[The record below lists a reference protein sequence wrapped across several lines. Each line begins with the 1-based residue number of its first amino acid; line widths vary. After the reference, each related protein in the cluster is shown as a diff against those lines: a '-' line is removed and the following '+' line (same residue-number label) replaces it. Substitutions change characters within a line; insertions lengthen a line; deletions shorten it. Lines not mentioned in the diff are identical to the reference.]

1 MLGPRGWAGEGEA
14 CERGGVVGR
23 GRGGESSLTLG
34 TEKGGQL
41 NCSHPMGPPAPPHPI
56 SVNVEGLP
64 CGLWIGFLYFLNVV
78 LQHLPLLICVAPHQ
92 FLI

>member
-34 TEKGGQL
+34 TEKGGE
-41 NCSHPMGPPAPPHPI
+41 AWR
-56 SVNVEGLP
+56 VNIDEQTKT
-64 CGLWIGFLYFLNVV
+64 I
-78 LQHLPLLICVAPHQ
+78 QHRDL
-92 FLI
+92 

>member
-41 NCSHPMGPPAPPHPI
+41 NCSHPMGSTRPLHPPHPHPHPA
-56 SVNVEGLP
+56 SHHLRDPKNKDLSALQVEEITG
-64 CGLWIGFLYFLNVV
+64 
-78 LQHLPLLICVAPHQ
+78 
-92 FLI
+92 